1 MTVVLL
7 SAKGTNAASGVL
19 DIRESNMMKFTNSNV
34 LYPASRVKTR
44 TIPDFYEAFSFLNNK
59 RILCNIL
66 IAGTLALSGCAQKT
80 TPETEIMTSPSGAL
94 ITINGIES
102 PQPSPFPYIF
112 DFETSQQ
119 YRLIASKEGY
129 FEEEVLVT
137 EEMPQ
142 LQEGSVTINLTRSPL
157 WDATTFSPAANNWIQ
172 ILAGSELNAR
182 LAWQIMID
190 AVIKHSSNI
199 KELNY
204 ESGYLQTR
212 YTVRKFETKNG
223 DFLLR
228 SQLIATLVS
237 NEPLIYRIKDVCEW
251 SGNGVQWHP
260 YNRIFLEHA
269 DMIKEIQDRLR
280 NN

>member
-1 MTVVLL
+1 
-7 SAKGTNAASGVL
+7 
-19 DIRESNMMKFTNSNV
+19 MKFMDLHSLPRVSWEKAATV
-34 LYPASRVKTR
+34 LGCGGL
-44 TIPDFYEAFSFLNNK
+44 FSFIK
-59 RILCNIL
+59 YKKILFMAL
-66 IAGTLALSGCAQKT
+66 ITGALALSGCARKT
-80 TPETEIMTSPSGAL
+80 MPETEIMTSPPGAV

-102 PQPSPFPYIF
+102 AQPSPFPYTF

-119 YRLIASKEGY
+119 YRIIATKEGY
-129 FEEEVLVT
+129 FEEEFLVT
-137 EEMPQ
+137 EEMAQ
-142 LQEGSVTINLTRSPL
+142 LQEGNVTINLTRSPL
-157 WDATTFSPAANNWIQ
+157 WDATVSSPAANNWIQ
-172 ILAGSELNAR
+172 ILAGSALDAR

-237 NEPLIYRIKDVCEW
+237 SEPLIYRMKDVCEW

>member
-1 MTVVLL
+1 MCKAL
-7 SAKGTNAASGVL
+7 
-19 DIRESNMMKFTNSNV
+19 
-34 LYPASRVKTR
+34 
-44 TIPDFYEAFSFLNNK
+44 
-59 RILCNIL
+59 L
-66 IAGTLALSGCAQKT
+66 IAALALSGCAQKI
-80 TPETEIMTSPSGAL
+80 TPETEIMTNPPGAS
-94 ITINGIES
+94 ITINGIDSE
-102 PQPSPFPYIF
+102 QPSPFPYTF
-112 DFETSQQ
+112 DFAAASE
-119 YRLIASKEGY
+119 YKLIASKEGY
-129 FEEEVLVT
+129 FEEEFLVT
-137 EEMPQ
+137 EEMPE
-142 LQEGSVTINLTRSPL
+142 LQEGNVTINLSRSPL
-157 WDATTFSPAANNWIQ
+157 WDATTSSPATNDWIQ
-172 ILAGSELNAR
+172 ILAATELDAR

-237 NEPLIYRIKDVCEW
+237 TEPLIFRVKDVCEW

-269 DMIKEIQDRLR
+269 DMIKEIKDRLR